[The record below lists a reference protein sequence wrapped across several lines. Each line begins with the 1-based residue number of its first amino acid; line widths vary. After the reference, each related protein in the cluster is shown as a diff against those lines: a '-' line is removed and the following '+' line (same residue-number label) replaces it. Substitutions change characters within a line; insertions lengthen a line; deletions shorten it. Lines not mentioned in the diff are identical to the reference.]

1 MLSPGV
7 DTPEE
12 FPDNTADMGE
22 GTPTPER
29 KRAHVWISGRV
40 QGVFFR
46 AHTAE
51 RARQRDVAGFVRNLP
66 DGRVEAVFEGD
77 ASAVEEMVAWCHQG
91 PPRARVESV
100 EVRWEEPRGDSVEFR
115 ILR

>member
-1 MLSPGV
+1 MS
-7 DTPEE
+7 
-12 FPDNTADMGE
+12 E
-22 GTPTPER
+22 GAPSKER

-51 RARQRDVAGFVRNLP
+51 RARRLGVVGFVRNLP

-77 ASAVEEMVAWCHQG
+77 APAIEKMLTWCHQG
-91 PPRARVESV
+91 PPRARVESMKV
-100 EVRWEEPRGDSVEFR
+100 QWEEPRGDFAEFQ